1 MNNQKLIQACATC
14 YLSKLCLPV
23 GLATDDMTRLD
34 NIITKRRVIE
44 RGEAVVQEGEE
55 FSKLIAVRS
64 GSFKSVSNKVSNQEQ
79 VVGFY
84 LPGELLG
91 FDGIHSGQY
100 KMTSLALETSSICEI
115 PFNQL
120 LTLSAELP
128 SLQQQFVR
136 LMSEKLNPQLSI
148 SINNTAE
155 QRLASFLLRIS
166 NRYKQ
171 CGHADDEFNLTMSR
185 DDIGNYLG
193 LATETISRLFTT
205 MQNNAIL
212 KVARRSIKIQDFR
225 RLQLMVCAKA

>member
-1 MNNQKLIQACATC
+1 MNNKKLIQACATC
-14 YLSKLCLPV
+14 YLSKICLPV
-23 GLATDDMTRLD
+23 GLATDDMVRLD

-64 GSFKSVSNKVSNQEQ
+64 GSFKSISNTISNREQ
-79 VVGFY
+79 VMGFY

-100 KMTSLALETSSICEI
+100 RMTSRALETSSVCEI

-120 LTLSAELP
+120 LALSAELP

-136 LMSEKLNPQLSI
+136 LMSEKLNPELSI
-148 SINNTAE
+148 GINNTAE
-155 QRLASFLLRIS
+155 QRLAAFLLSIS
-166 NRYKQ
+166 HRYKH
-171 CGHADDEFNLTMSR
+171 CRHAADEFNLTMSR

-193 LATETISRLFTT
+193 LATETISRLFTA
-205 MQNNAIL
+205 MQNDAIL
-212 KVARRSIKIQDFR
+212 KVARRSIKIEDFR
-225 RLQLMVCAKA
+225 RLQLIVCAKT